1 MKKYLLI
8 AVAMLISISSM
19 AVDQKKMVSSKI
31 SMKKEIMAKM
41 NLKPVQSVKGETKF
55 FYSSQNSKLSQEFA
69 KTVNRAESN
78 IKLEPAYSLL
88 TYRWSYTIKSPLML
102 SMYSD
107 AYYAVDGD
115 NAYVTLFGTESTIFK
130 GTKNTDIDNP
140 YAEIGGVPY
149 VFDLSTVSVKF
160 ESDQTNYILRS
171 GSEDNEGNIV
181 RNEETSVVGYYF
193 QENNELYIPD
203 FIGVWNTD
211 PTVTD
216 PEDGFAG
223 MDLQQQKDLSNMF
236 YKATYHTVNFMGKE
250 SDGDAE
256 IVFANDYF
264 FVKGIVPYVSN
275 AWVMFKYDSEDGSS
289 AKIPAFQYIEEGMY
303 WDDDTKTSTHPEL
316 WTTLGVSVDSKGTIS
331 YPNEDYSSTFFVD
344 EDKEKNVVTIASD
357 GISNTAIRIMGDPQ
371 GGYYGDLIF
380 SDLTISTSFE
390 PIATNIANVSSY
402 KTATTAYYDM
412 QGRKASVN
420 QKGMLIK
427 KSTMADGS
435 VKSVKIMN
443 K

>member
-8 AVAMLISISSM
+8 AVAMLISVSSM

-78 IKLEPAYSLL
+78 IKLEPAYSLF

-289 AKIPAFQYIEEGMY
+289 AKIPAFQYIEEGM
-303 WDDDTKTSTHPEL
+303 
-316 WTTLGVSVDSKGTIS
+316 
-331 YPNEDYSSTFFVD
+331 
-344 EDKEKNVVTIASD
+344 
-357 GISNTAIRIMGDPQ
+357 
-371 GGYYGDLIF
+371 
-380 SDLTISTSFE
+380 
-390 PIATNIANVSSY
+390 
-402 KTATTAYYDM
+402 
-412 QGRKASVN
+412 
-420 QKGMLIK
+420 
-427 KSTMADGS
+427 
-435 VKSVKIMN
+435 
-443 K
+443 